1 MSKLSGAIKEEFDAD
16 MRTIAELQKRIG
28 ELEAER
34 DSLKLQAVAQAQE
47 MRSHKSSLHEA
58 YQYITGATG
67 EPGNWNGARPIKEA
81 VDKLR
86 QALTAERQRREAVEA
101 IARDHVVK
109 TTFQTFAREL
119 KAYFARYPSGSDNRE
134 KVRFRVG
141 EDHRHF
147 RQGRAGLF
155 RPLPICLRQPRE
167 GGGMSRR
174 PARFTEAEI
183 NRATRIA
190 EKRGPDWTVD
200 ILRDGTIRI
209 LRRVGDEEEKPK
221 LGEKRRIVL

>member
-1 MSKLSGAIKEEFDAD
+1 MSKLSEAIKEEFDAD

-86 QALTAERQRREAVEA
+86 QALTAERQRREEADAALVELLGSHDNLYIA
-101 IARDHVVK
+101 HFGEQSDPFIDISAKAARDY
-109 TTFQTFAREL
+109 L
-119 KAYFARYPSGSDNRE
+119 DRYPSVSDNRE
-134 KVRFRVG
+134 KV
-141 EDHRHF
+141 
-147 RQGRAGLF
+147 AG
-155 RPLPICLRQPRE
+155 
-167 GGGMSRR
+167 
-174 PARFTEAEI
+174 
-183 NRATRIA
+183 
-190 EKRGPDWTVD
+190 
-200 ILRDGTIRI
+200 
-209 LRRVGDEEEKPK
+209 
-221 LGEKRRIVL
+221 